1 MRVWGLAS
9 LSSAELASSLVA
21 QMGVNATGLRQN
33 FFFYGKPQFPLLRSP
48 TNWLRPDT
56 YVMEGKLF
64 YFKYFTLY

>member
-21 QMGVNATGLRQN
+21 QTGVNATGLRQN
-33 FFFYGKPQFPLLRSP
+33 CFFYGKPQFLLFRSP
-48 TNWLRPDT
+48 TNWLRPT
-56 YVMEGKLF
+56 YVMEGNLF